1 MSKYFKYI
9 VMGIAAVA
17 LSALLFRPAS
27 QQEMHSPRS
36 YEEII
41 QSGILRAVTEY
52 NSISF
57 HAAGDT
63 IEGFHYE
70 LLHAFA
76 KSKGL
81 AVEITPIMDFEERIQ
96 GIHQGKYDILA
107 NHVMVTT
114 ELKDTLLFTSPI
126 VQNRLVLVQRKAEG
140 EEDSCYIQN
149 TLDLAQK
156 TLHVVKRSPAILRI
170 QNLSNEIG
178 DTIYVKEIEKY
189 GQEHLLALVA
199 SGDIDYAVCNE
210 NIAQASIESLP
221 ELDIRTVISFNQFY
235 SWGVN
240 KNQVALRDTLNEW
253 LDSFKQTRAFKQMM
267 KKYEKH

>member
-1 MSKYFKYI
+1 MRKYVRYI
-9 VMGIAAVA
+9 VMGTIAAV
-17 LSALLFRPAS
+17 LSALLLKPSKVQDPA
-27 QQEMHSPRS
+27 PRS

-41 QSGILRAVTEY
+41 RSGVLRAVTEY

-57 HAAGDT
+57 HASGDS

-70 LLHAFA
+70 LLQAFA
-76 KSKGL
+76 KDKGL
-81 AVEITPIMDFEERIQ
+81 EVEFTPRMSFEERIQ
-96 GIHQGKYDILA
+96 GIHRGDYDVLA

-126 VQNRLVLVQRKAEG
+126 VQNRLVLVQRKAQG
-140 EEDSCYIQN
+140 EEDSCYIKSA
-149 TLDLAQK
+149 LELANK
-156 TLHVVKRSPAILRI
+156 TLHVTKGSPAILRI
-170 QNLSNEIG
+170 HNLSNEIG

-210 NIAQASIESLP
+210 NIAKASIESMP
-221 ELDIRTVISFNQFY
+221 ELDIQTVISFNQFY

-240 KNQVALRDTLNEW
+240 KKNTALRDTLDQW
-253 LDSFKQTRAFKQMM
+253 LDSFKQTKAFKQIM
-267 KKYEKH
+267 KKYYKN